1 MSLNKLSLVY
11 NLIYKLMITKYNYF
25 LAEELF
31 LSIQTD
37 IYKILESNE
46 TPLDDRTFEWGIDS
60 KSDIINSETNFSF
73 DKVKKLV
80 SILPKEKIKEYYV
93 RLINGLEK
101 LPDRLRKFLIRHY
114 TSIFLTTVS
123 LSYLLS
129 TPNDATTT
137 GQTKTETIKPKLL
150 KEIEVVDK
158 KSEFLKSQKLVKTA
172 EAGYSDDMGDR
183 GNFYRGRFI
192 GTNHGISAPVLAE
205 YMGKTP
211 TQGDMKNLTYETAL
225 EIFKTNFWDAQNLSE
240 FSNQSVANIIYDGC
254 VNQGVSKMKQ
264 LVFDAASNLGVE
276 LKGQTFTVANIEKL
290 NSLDQKELFDT
301 IKKFRE
307 LRYKEAATWKRHGRG
322 WMNRLTS
329 FEYRANNESHR
340 WVNKSLLIKENLEND
355 IEFYFNHLKDDD
367 FFIQSET
374 DYIRIFK
381 PTLFSGVRPVYSY
394 SSCRPFQWREVSG
407 DLDRFISEIGQENI
421 TYISGV
427 KKTSGSS
434 VSYRFQIL
442 EEQVHNQEFDCGEI
456 ISVTVGFI
464 DEL

>member
-1 MSLNKLSLVY
+1 
-11 NLIYKLMITKYNYF
+11 MIIKWDEF

-31 LSIQTD
+31 LTIQRD

-46 TPLDDRTFEWGIDS
+46 TPLDDRTFEWDIDT
-60 KSDIINSETNFSF
+60 KSDNINSVTNFSF

-80 SILPKEKIKEYYV
+80 SILPKEKIREYYV

-101 LPDRLRKFLIRHY
+101 LPDKLRKFLIRHY
-114 TSIFLTTVS
+114 TSIFLGVVS

-129 TPNDATTT
+129 TPNDTTT
-137 GQTKTETIKPKLL
+137 TSQTKTETIKPKLL
-150 KEIEVVDK
+150 KEIEVVDR

-172 EAGYSDDMGDR
+172 EAGYSDDRGDR

-192 GTNHGISAPVLAE
+192 GTNHGISAPVLAD

-211 TQGDMKNLTYETAL
+211 TRNDMKNLTYETAL

-254 VNQGVSKMKQ
+254 VNQGVSKMKEI
-264 LVFDAASNLGVE
+264 VFDAAGDLGLE
-276 LKGQTFTVANIEKL
+276 LKGQTFTVANIKKL
-290 NSLDQKELFDT
+290 NSLDQKELFYS

-307 LRYKEAATWKRHGRG
+307 LRYKDASTWKRHGRG

-329 FEYRANNESHR
+329 IEYRVNNESHR
-340 WVNKSLLIKENLEND
+340 WSSRGDLITENLEND
-355 IEFYFNHLKDDD
+355 IDFYFNHLKDDE

-374 DYIRIFK
+374 GLEWRHIRIFK
-381 PTLFSGVRPVYSY
+381 PTKFNGVRPIYSY
-394 SSCRPFQWREVSG
+394 SSCTPFQWKEVSG

-421 TYISGV
+421 SYISGV
-427 KKTSGSS
+427 RKNLSSGEFD
-434 VSYRFQIL
+434 RFQISQ
-442 EEQVHNQEFDCGEI
+442 EQLHNHEFDCGEI
-456 ISVTVGFI
+456 ISLTVGFRE
-464 DEL
+464 EL

>member
-1 MSLNKLSLVY
+1 
-11 NLIYKLMITKYNYF
+11 MIIKWDEF

-31 LSIQTD
+31 LTIQRD

-46 TPLDDRTFEWGIDS
+46 TPLDDRTFEWDIDTRT
-60 KSDIINSETNFSF
+60 DNINSVTNFSF

-80 SILPKEKIKEYYV
+80 SILPKEKIREYYV

-101 LPDRLRKFLIRHY
+101 LPDKLRKFLIRHY
-114 TSIFLTTVS
+114 TNIFLGVVS

-129 TPNDATTT
+129 TPNDTTT
-137 GQTKTETIKPKLL
+137 TSQTKTETIKLKLL

-172 EAGYSDDMGDR
+172 EAGYSDDRGDR

-192 GTNHGISAPVLAE
+192 GTNHGISAPVLAD

-211 TQGDMKNLTYETAL
+211 TRDDMKNLTYETAL

-264 LVFDAASNLGVE
+264 IVFDAAGDLGLE
-276 LKGQTFTVANIEKL
+276 LKGQTFTVANIKKL
-290 NSLDQKELFDT
+290 NSLDQKELFDS

-307 LRYKEAATWKRHGRG
+307 LRYKDASTWKRHGRG

-329 FEYRANNESHR
+329 IEYRNESHKWSSR
-340 WVNKSLLIKENLEND
+340 GDLITENLEND
-355 IEFYFNHLKDDD
+355 IDFYFNHLKDDE

-381 PTLFSGVRPVYSY
+381 PTMFSGERPVYSY
-394 SSCRPFQWREVSG
+394 SSCTPFQWKEVSG

-421 TYISGV
+421 SYISGV
-427 KKTSGSS
+427 RKNLSRSNHTDFD
-434 VSYRFQIL
+434 RFQISQ
-442 EEQVHNQEFDCGEI
+442 EQVHNHEFDCGEI
-456 ISVTVGFI
+456 ISLTVGFRE
-464 DEL
+464 EL

>member
-1 MSLNKLSLVY
+1 
-11 NLIYKLMITKYNYF
+11 MIIKWNEF
-25 LAEELF
+25 LAEELL
-31 LSIQTD
+31 LSIQGD

-46 TPLDDRTFEWGIDS
+46 TPPNDRYFEWDIETGSDKIDPG
-60 KSDIINSETNFSF
+60 TNFSF

-80 SILPKEKIKEYYV
+80 SILPKEKIREYYV

-114 TSIFLTTVS
+114 TSIFLGVAS
-123 LSYLLS
+123 LTYLLS
-129 TPNDATTT
+129 TPDDTVTT

-172 EAGYSDDMGDR
+172 EAGYSDDRGDR

-211 TQGDMKNLTYETAL
+211 TRDDMKNLSYETAL
-225 EIFKTNFWDAQNLSE
+225 EIFKTNYWDAQNLSE
-240 FSNQSVANIIYDGC
+240 FSNQLVANIIYDGC
-254 VNQGVSKMKQ
+254 VNQGVSKMKEV
-264 LVFDAASNLGVE
+264 VFDAAAELGVE
-276 LKGQTFTVANIEKL
+276 LKGQTFTVVNIDKL

-301 IKKFRE
+301 IKKYRE
-307 LRYKEAATWKRHGRG
+307 LRYKQAPTWKRHGTG

-329 FEYRANNESHR
+329 FKYRANNESHKGSEGG
-340 WVNKSLLIKENLEND
+340 NLIKENLEND

-367 FFIQSET
+367 FSIQSET

-381 PTLFSGVRPVYSY
+381 PTKFNGLRPVYSY
-394 SSCRPFQWREVSG
+394 SSCIPFQWKEVSG
-407 DLDRFISEIGQENI
+407 DLDRFISEIGEENI
-421 TYISGV
+421 SYISGV
-427 KKTSGSS
+427 RNKFNRTGGFE
-434 VSYRFQIL
+434 RFQIS
-442 EEQVHNQEFDCGEI
+442 EEQVSNQEFDCGEI